1 MFADGFTIAYR
12 IDVACDY
19 VRGTTLNINSL
30 GEHPVAEQAGG
41 TAGAITFVNINQTHY
56 SVNDT
61 VILTYNAS
69 AKHKVDFNGAQKEY
83 TGVWVV
89 AKAFA
94 SLAWGDVSGK
104 PAVLTAVSHDATLA
118 GTGASASPLNVLK
131 TPKAVTFTGFSTG
144 TFDGSTALT
153 VAIPSNTNQLTNGA
167 GFATGSGTSGYIAK
181 WSSAANLIAWMPY
194 DSIVPDVNVLRS
206 NLGDPSLYEMAIDTQ

>member
-19 VRGTTLNINSL
+19 TRGTTLNINSL

-41 TAGAITFVNINQTHY
+41 TAGAITFVNINPTHY

-69 AKHKVDFNGAQKEY
+69 AKQKVDVNGAQVEY

-89 AKAFA
+89 AKTFA

-118 GTGASASPLNVLK
+118 GAGASANPLNVLK
-131 TPKAVTFTGFSTG
+131 VPKALTFTGFSTG
-144 TFDGSTALT
+144 IFRWFCCFKHRYS
-153 VAIPSNTNQLTNGA
+153 
-167 GFATGSGTSGYIAK
+167 K
-181 WSSAANLIAWMPY
+181 
-194 DSIVPDVNVLRS
+194 
-206 NLGDPSLYEMAIDTQ
+206 

>member
-19 VRGTTLNINSL
+19 TRGTTLNINSL

-41 TAGAITFVNINQTHY
+41 TTSAITFVNINQTHY

-69 AKHKVDFNGAQKEY
+69 AKQKVDVNGAQVEY

-89 AKAFA
+89 AKTFA
-94 SLAWGDVSGK
+94 SLA
-104 PAVLTAVSHDATLA
+104 
-118 GTGASASPLNVLK
+118 
-131 TPKAVTFTGFSTG
+131 
-144 TFDGSTALT
+144 
-153 VAIPSNTNQLTNGA
+153 
-167 GFATGSGTSGYIAK
+167 
-181 WSSAANLIAWMPY
+181 
-194 DSIVPDVNVLRS
+194 
-206 NLGDPSLYEMAIDTQ
+206 